1 MDLKDEILI
10 LLKRAGA
17 PSTMNISDMVEEL
30 VDLVDEEIAEAEEER
45 SLQDED
51 DD

>member
-17 PSTMNISDMVEEL
+17 PPTTNLSDMVEEL
-30 VDLVDEEIAEAEEER
+30 VDLVEDEIEEAEENRLLE
-45 SLQDED
+45 DVD